1 LRRGDERGS
10 SRNACPS
17 EGIKVI
23 KKIVLIVAALGALLG
38 VLWVMSGGNNKALPR
53 TEAVKRGDIVD
64 SVTATGRVNPVVS
77 VSVGTQITGII
88 QKIHVDYNDTV
99 KKGQV
104 LIELDR
110 EVFESR
116 LVEAEAEVRAL
127 GAELR
132 RTEAEFKRD
141 EAEFKRIEGLYE
153 KGYISTNEFD
163 AARYN
168 LESLKASLDSGAANM
183 ARAEASL
190 EEARENLRKTTIT
203 SPMDGVVLSK
213 DVEEGQTVSASLQA
227 PTLLT
232 LGDLGEM
239 EVHANVDEA
248 DIGRV
253 HVGQRVLF
261 NVDSYPER
269 EFEGSVFKTYYS
281 PKIEQNVVT
290 YDVLVRVRNEEL
302 LLRPGMT
309 ANVRVIIN
317 EKEGVLIAPNRAL
330 RVRMPGVEA
339 EGAGGPSVWVLEK
352 GGPSR
357 RPVKIGLGDS
367 ENFEVLDGLKE
378 GDKVLVEAPK
388 EEEKRSLGFR
398 RFH

>member
-1 LRRGDERGS
+1 
-10 SRNACPS
+10 
-17 EGIKVI
+17 VI
-23 KKIVLIVAALGALLG
+23 KKIVLVMAVLGVLLG
-38 VLWVMSGGNNKALPR
+38 VLWVMTKGNNKALPK
-53 TEAVKRGDIVD
+53 TEVVKKGDIVD

-88 QKIHVDYNDTV
+88 QKIHVDYNDKV

-110 EVFESR
+110 EVFKSR

-127 GAELR
+127 RAELKKA
-132 RTEAEFKRD
+132 EAEFRKD
-141 EAEFKRIEGLYE
+141 EAEFERVKGLYE
-153 KGYISTNEFD
+153 KGYISANDFD
-163 AARYN
+163 TAKYN
-168 LESLKASLDSGAANM
+168 MESLGASRDSGAANL

-203 SPMDGVVLSK
+203 SPIDGVVLTR
-213 DVEEGQTVSASLQA
+213 DVQEGQTVSASLQA

-232 LGDLGEM
+232 VGDLGEM

-248 DIGRV
+248 DVGRV
-253 HVGQRVLF
+253 KVGQRVAF

-269 EFEGSVFKTYYS
+269 EFEGKVFKIYYS
-281 PKIEQNVVT
+281 PQIEQNVVT
-290 YDVLVRVRNEEL
+290 YDVLVRVKNEGL

-317 EKEGVLIAPNRAL
+317 ERKGVLVVPTRAL
-330 RVRMPGVEA
+330 RVRMPGA
-339 EGAGGPSVWVLEK
+339 EGEGAEGPHVWVLER
-352 GGPSR
+352 GTPVR

-367 ENFEVLDGLKE
+367 ENFEVLEGLKE
-378 GDKVLVEAPK
+378 GDRVLVEAPK
-388 EEEKRSLGFR
+388 EEQTRSLGFR